1 MIWFKPLIFSC
12 FVVSLSLII
21 SLTACKYVL
30 SFLLFLNFQ
39 SWSLMVY
46 LTLILGVNLVI
57 LVFLI
62 VKVYKFSE
70 LKSDLRVIYRSAD
83 KIHEIVTYDVITDR
97 DKIVI
102 DYESNFII
110 KYLSIFESSDRV
122 NDRTKLLL
130 EHENRMEDFKK

>member
-1 MIWFKPLIFSC
+1 
-12 FVVSLSLII
+12 
-21 SLTACKYVL
+21 
-30 SFLLFLNFQ
+30 
-39 SWSLMVY
+39 MVY
-46 LTLILGVNLVI
+46 LMLILGVNLVI

-70 LKSDLRVIYRSAD
+70 LKSDLRVICRSAD

>member
-1 MIWFKPLIFSC
+1 
-12 FVVSLSLII
+12 
-21 SLTACKYVL
+21 
-30 SFLLFLNFQ
+30 
-39 SWSLMVY
+39 MVY
-46 LTLILGVNLVI
+46 FTLILGVNLVI

-110 KYLSIFESSDRV
+110 KYLSIFESGDRV

>member
-1 MIWFKPLIFSC
+1 
-12 FVVSLSLII
+12 
-21 SLTACKYVL
+21 
-30 SFLLFLNFQ
+30 
-39 SWSLMVY
+39 MVY
-46 LTLILGVNLVI
+46 LMLVLGVNLVI

-70 LKSDLRVIYRSAD
+70 LKSDLRVICRSAD

>member
-1 MIWFKPLIFSC
+1 MIFSHG
-12 FVVSLSLII
+12 FYYLWSGMMIG
-21 SLTACKYVL
+21 
-30 SFLLFLNFQ
+30 LNFE
-39 SWSLMVY
+39 SWSFMVY

-130 EHENRMEDFKK
+130 EHENRMEDFKR

>member
-1 MIWFKPLIFSC
+1 ML
-12 FVVSLSLII
+12 
-21 SLTACKYVL
+21 Y
-30 SFLLFLNFQ
+30 
-39 SWSLMVY
+39 LM
-46 LTLILGVNLVI
+46 LMLGVNLVI

-130 EHENRMEDFKK
+130 EHEKHVGDFKK